1 MAFCKQCGADL
12 NGANF
17 CASCGTPADG
27 NVVTRQTT
35 PVADPRQASLAEM
48 EKMMNYFGAKSDVY
62 AAFDAASAEVTTL
75 SERSFFGWIAAAIIS
90 LIIGIFSKA
99 IFFYIIIVPFVALF
113 VLQKIK
119 NKKKLEAA
127 TIRLGEISAEL
138 EELYAGYGYCQIGQE
153 YTRPEILREIH
164 DVIRKGRACSVGDAI
179 NLYLKDLESAEMLR
193 LQAEAT
199 EAAKETARHTKS
211 VARTSRK
218 AAIYSG
224 ANFFFKK

>member
-27 NVVTRQTT
+27 VAAVQQAV

-48 EKMMNYFGAKSDVY
+48 EKMINYFGAKADVY
-62 AAFDAASAEVTTL
+62 TAFDAASAEVTTL
-75 SERSFFGWIAAAIIS
+75 SQRTFAGWIVAAVIS
-90 LIIGIFSKA
+90 LLIGIFSGA
-99 IFFYIIIVPFVALF
+99 PFFYIIIAPFIALYI
-113 VLQKIK
+113 VQRKK
-119 NKKKLEAA
+119 NKEKLEDA
-127 TIRLGEISAEL
+127 TVRLGELTAEL
-138 EELYAGYGYCQIGQE
+138 EALYAGYGYCPIGQE
-153 YTRPEILREIH
+153 YTKPELLREIYE
-164 DVIRKGRACSVGDAI
+164 VIRKGRASSVGDAI
-179 NLYLKDLESAEMLR
+179 NLYLKDIESAEMLR

-199 EAAKETARHTKS
+199 EAAKETAKHTKS